1 MGMTGPAN
9 TDFNSTTPEVTH
21 SPTGMHRPEH
31 SEFDTEETA
40 CQDEVLHDAA
50 LRDSVLRTPR

>member
-1 MGMTGPAN
+1 MGMTGPVN
-9 TDFNSTTPEVTH
+9 TDFANTTSEVSH
-21 SPTGMHRPEH
+21 SPVGMHRPEH
-31 SEFDTEETA
+31 GEFDSEETA